1 MIKTRISVSI
11 DRTRE
16 DVFDY
21 FTDPA
26 NGAQW
31 QSSVQSSQWASQPPY
46 GVGST
51 QNSVNRFLGRKIES
65 TVEVTAWDR
74 PSKYGFKV
82 IEGPVPLQGVAG
94 LTTSG
99 EYGTELT
106 MDIEAEFG
114 GFFKLAE
121 GLVGKQLE
129 KTLDTDFNALKLV
142 LEGDQG

>member
-1 MIKTRISVSI
+1 MFKTRISVSI
-11 DRTRE
+11 ARTRE

-21 FTDPA
+21 VTDPA
-26 NGAQW
+26 NDAQW
-31 QSSVQSSQWASQPPY
+31 QSSVQSSQWASQPPH

-51 QNSVNRFLGRKIES
+51 QNLVNRFLGRKIKS
-65 TVEVTAWDR
+65 TLEVTAWDR
-74 PSKYGFKV
+74 PNKYGFKV
-82 IEGPVPLQGVAG
+82 IKGPVPFQGVTE

-99 EYGTELT
+99 ELGTELT
-106 MDIEAEFG
+106 VDIEAEFG

-129 KTLDTDFNALKLV
+129 KTLDTDFNALKVV

>member
-1 MIKTRISVSI
+1 MFKTRISVSI
-11 DRTRE
+11 ARTRE

-21 FTDPA
+21 VTDPA
-26 NGAQW
+26 NDAQW
-31 QSSVQSSQWASQPPY
+31 QSSVQSSQWASQPPH

-51 QNSVNRFLGRKIES
+51 QNLVNRFLGRKIKS
-65 TVEVTAWDR
+65 TLEVTAWDR
-74 PSKYGFKV
+74 PNKYGFKV
-82 IEGPVPLQGVAG
+82 IEGPVPFQGVTE

-99 EYGTELT
+99 DRGTELT
-106 MDIEAEFG
+106 VDIEAEFG